1 MNGTGSRAKGADFST
16 VCAAFRRAGNQSSS
30 RVDLVSLKRNEGT
43 IIGAPQAHLTTV
55 RGPARSMHVS
65 QERYGDALVLTP
77 VGRVDNSTTDGL
89 KSGLDAYVATCRAG
103 GDRLVLDFSKVDYIS
118 SVGLRVLM
126 LAAKQI
132 REQGGSIVVA
142 ALQPVVR
149 EIFEISRFNLVFQC
163 FGSVREALAKVS
175 PTALAAY
182 DSAHGT

>member
-1 MNGTGSRAKGADFST
+1 MR
-16 VCAAFRRAGNQSSS
+16 
-30 RVDLVSLKRNEGT
+30 
-43 IIGAPQAHLTTV
+43 
-55 RGPARSMHVS
+55 VS

-77 VGRVDNSTTDGL
+77 VGRIDNSTTDGL
-89 KSGLDAYVATCRAG
+89 RSDLNTYVATCRKG

-132 REQGGSIVVA
+132 REQGGSVVGA

-163 FGSVREALAKVS
+163 FGSVREALGKVS

-182 DSAHGT
+182 DSAHGA

>member
-1 MNGTGSRAKGADFST
+1 MENGFVRRSRGKLGGRQQVVTLLAEKPKG
-16 VCAAFRRAGNQSSS
+16 RAGICALS
-30 RVDLVSLKRNEGT
+30 G
-43 IIGAPQAHLTTV
+43 GAIHRGAFSVQAEDGIRDWSVTGVQTC
-55 RGPARSMHVS
+55 
-65 QERYGDALVLTP
+65 ALP
-77 VGRVDNSTTDGL
+77 ISIGRVDNSTTDGL
-89 KSGLDAYVATCRAG
+89 KSGLDAYVASCSAG

-132 REQGGSIVVA
+132 REQGGSVVVA

-175 PTALAAY
+175 
-182 DSAHGT
+182 